1 MRSFF
6 QVIATDEQIKYTSE
20 LVDYSMKNHII
31 PNIWDIDDSKK
42 AQTPFLRF
50 IGSLGETVF
59 ADAYKLPRHSKSF
72 GAIDGQDHGNDFRVT
87 IDNTKYTID
96 LKSMHRKS
104 DVFHKYYVLNIPS
117 SQLHKSESL
126 TDLYY
131 CVSIHLEDN
140 KYKVSFL
147 GSIRK
152 KDILDEK
159 VGKLFITGTERIRAD
174 RTSFRFISD
183 TYEVE
188 FKDFIKPIISK
199 HMKQMNG
206 FKLIDLLD

>member
-6 QVIATDEQIKYTSE
+6 QVTATKEQIEYTSE
-20 LVDYSMKNHII
+20 LVEYSIKNHVVS
-31 PNIWDIDDSKK
+31 NIWDIDASKK
-42 AQTPFLRF
+42 ERTPFLRF

-59 ADAYKLPRHSKSF
+59 ADAYNLPRHAKSF
-72 GAIDGQDHGNDFRVT
+72 GATDGQDYGNDFKVA
-87 IDNTKYTID
+87 IDNVEYTID
-96 LKSMHRKS
+96 LKSMHRKN
-104 DVFHKYYVLNIPS
+104 DVFHGYYVLNIPS
-117 SQLHKSESL
+117 RQLHKSDSI

-131 CVSIHLEDN
+131 CVSIHFADQE
-140 KYKVSFL
+140 YKVSFL

-152 KDILDEK
+152 KDILDGK
-159 VGKLFITGTERIRAD
+159 IGKLYTSGTDRIRAD
-174 RTSFRFISD
+174 HTTFKFISD

-188 FKDFIKPIISK
+188 FKDFIKPSISE